1 MEVEPMPNAPLS
13 PKPSISPDAD
23 GGNSGADRRL
33 HLFWLCLGLGL
44 LAVIVLVWL
53 FGFTWWTVLIAAF
66 VIACPAVAAWL
77 MLGGVDSWPK
87 PPRTD
92 R

>member
-1 MEVEPMPNAPLS
+1 M
-13 PKPSISPDAD
+13 
-23 GGNSGADRRL
+23 
-33 HLFWLCLGLGL
+33 GLGL

-53 FGFTWWTVLIAAF
+53 FGLTWWTVLIAAL
-66 VIACPAVAAWL
+66 VIACPAVAAWI
-77 MLGGVDSWPK
+77 MLGGLDSWPK